1 MSLPAGRNT
10 PGHTAVVRPRD
21 PLILTL
27 VMFLYVLPLGAAVVL
42 LALAGLPQLA
52 LALLAV
58 EAVVS
63 AAVIVAKR
71 PARTD
76 GPVRLAR
83 LRPTRLRPTWTVP
96 LAFAGVLVLVLAVT
110 LIAARAG

>member
-71 PARTD
+71 PARPD
-76 GPVRLAR
+76 GPDRPAR
-83 LRPTRLRPTWTVP
+83 LRPNWTVP